1 MNIQNL
7 RKVADSIFEQ
17 HNYDYAFV
25 LYDTIYTQIWTAIGF
40 IQNAYT
46 EFTNKFLGGSFK
58 LNYKLRNEFNNEISD
73 NIFKKFFELDNE
85 QILNEFIF
93 TIFNKLQC
101 ISYSTYLCKT
111 INTESV
117 YLDFLILQNLVK
129 DNESED
135 WVNEVLK
142 FSTPI
147 VEDNHLKKIKTNLT
161 DASIKKQLIEN
172 SEKLKNTD
180 WKEINVCILDYLF
193 NMGDNSSSLYTSIKK
208 SVGTHFSN
216 KTHRKKSQ
224 SSSKTNYSNQEK
236 SYSYYKYERHEK
248 FSNFFEDKFDA
259 TKATDFEKA
268 KYYGKVLGLSGK
280 VTKAYIR
287 KKYLELVAK
296 YHPDKVFD
304 LGEELKILAELKTK
318 QINAAYEW
326 MKKKYNI

>member
-1 MNIQNL
+1 MNIQKL
-7 RKVADSIFEQ
+7 REVADSIFEQ
-17 HNYDYAFV
+17 HTYDDAFII
-25 LYDTIYTQIWTAIGF
+25 YDTIYTQIWTAIGL
-40 IQNAYT
+40 IQNAYLD
-46 EFTNKFLGGSFK
+46 FTNKYLGGSFK
-58 LNYKLRNEFNNEISD
+58 LNYKLRSEFNNEISD
-73 NIFKKFFELDNE
+73 NIFKKFFELDSE

-101 ISYSTYLCKT
+101 ISYSSYLCKIT
-111 INTESV
+111 STESV

-129 DNESED
+129 ENELKD
-135 WVNEVLK
+135 WVNDILK

-147 VEDNHLKKIKTNLT
+147 VEDYNLKKIKTNLT
-161 DASIKKQLIEN
+161 DSSIKRQLIEN

-180 WKEINVCILDYLF
+180 WKEINNCILDYLF
-193 NMGDNSSSLYTSIKK
+193 NMGDNSSTLYTSIKK
-208 SVGTHFSN
+208 TVGTHFN
-216 KTHRKKSQ
+216 KKTHRKKTQ
-224 SSSKTNYSNQEK
+224 SSSKTDYSNQEK
-236 SYSYYKYERHEK
+236 SYTYYRNERHEK
-248 FSNFFEDKFDA
+248 FSNFFEEKFDS

-280 VTKAYIR
+280 VTKSYIR
-287 KKYLELVAK
+287 KKYLELIAK